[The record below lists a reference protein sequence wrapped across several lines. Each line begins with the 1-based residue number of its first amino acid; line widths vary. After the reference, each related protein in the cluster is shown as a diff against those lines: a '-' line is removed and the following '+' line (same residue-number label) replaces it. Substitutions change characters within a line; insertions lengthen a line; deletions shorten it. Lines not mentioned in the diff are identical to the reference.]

1 MVKKLCDYCGES
13 LDNIEAYTLDGNEL
27 CEECCN
33 RYAERC
39 PVCDEV
45 HDGDEF
51 LDLEEGGRACAHC
64 IREHGL
70 RIHPDYYIDD

>member
-1 MVKKLCDYCGES
+1 MKLCEYCGEN
-13 LDNIEAYTLDGNEL
+13 LDNLEVFTLDGNEL
-27 CEECCN
+27 CEECYN

-39 PVCDEV
+39 PVCDEM
-45 HDGDEF
+45 HDEDALF
-51 LDLEEGGRACAHC
+51 DLDGGGRACAYC